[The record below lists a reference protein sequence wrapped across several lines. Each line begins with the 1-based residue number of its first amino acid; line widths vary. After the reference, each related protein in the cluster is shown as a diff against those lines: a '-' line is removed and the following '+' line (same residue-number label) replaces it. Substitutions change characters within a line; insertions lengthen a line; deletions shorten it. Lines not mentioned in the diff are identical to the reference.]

1 MINLACIMLEYVQEE
16 SGDASDRNKVIS
28 NAFKHERF
36 AKLQEN
42 LLYLLF
48 FSFCRN
54 KIALIYKSLHKE
66 RKDSGHFL

>member
-42 LLYLLF
+42 LLF
-48 FSFCRN
+48 FVVFF
-54 KIALIYKSLHKE
+54 IL
-66 RKDSGHFL
+66 